1 MTKKKSRD
9 LTLEEAEEAYHALIC
24 MERTMVETSE
34 FLWGSN
40 CRHPA
45 TKKELVDRH
54 KVCTEETWAVL
65 MVHHR
70 DSQRKIHAARSAE
83 RLKLKRKKNLKNGL
97 TYKGEERKRAVKG
110 KKKGSEEVCECGKWK
125 KDCKKKP
132 LNPRDKVHP
141 DCYREGL
148 LRATEMG
155 HMVEDPNLIHTQYFA
170 SGETDGY
177 Y

>member
-9 LTLEEAEEAYHALIC
+9 ITLEEAEEAYRALIC

-34 FLWGSN
+34 FLWGSK

-45 TKKELVDRH
+45 TKKELVEKH

-65 MVHHR
+65 MAHHR
-70 DSQRKIHAARSAE
+70 DDQRKIHAARSAE
-83 RLKLKRKKNLKNGL
+83 RLRLKREENLENGL
-97 TYKGEERKRAVKG
+97 TYKGEERKRAVKS
-110 KKKGSEEVCECGKWK
+110 KAKRDEEVCECGKWK

-132 LNPRDKVHP
+132 LNPRDKYHP

-148 LRATEMG
+148 LRSTEMG
-155 HMVEDPNLIHTQYFA
+155 HLVENPDFSRPTYIAPSELDTII
-170 SGETDGY
+170 
-177 Y
+177 